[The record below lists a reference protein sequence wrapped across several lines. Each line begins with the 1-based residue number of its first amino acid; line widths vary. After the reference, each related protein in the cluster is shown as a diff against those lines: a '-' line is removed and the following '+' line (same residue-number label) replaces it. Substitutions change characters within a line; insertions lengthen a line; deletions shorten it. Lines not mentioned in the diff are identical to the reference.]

1 MQEQMDNPVP
11 SEPAA
16 AATEV
21 ARIRGKSQHGGR
33 RQQDRASHGSL
44 DVTKNHLMHAVREEV
59 EILKEQILELMEMNS
74 QLECN
79 NTLLKTLVS
88 PEQLEKFQ
96 SGLSPKE
103 PAPESQV
110 PEALGGSAV

>member
-1 MQEQMDNPVP
+1 MET
-11 SEPAA
+11 PA
-16 AATEV
+16 
-21 ARIRGKSQHGGR
+21 R
-33 RQQDRASHGSL
+33 RQQDRVGHESL
-44 DVTKNHLMHAVREEV
+44 AVMKNHLTHAVREEV

-74 QLECN
+74 QLECK
-79 NTLLKTLVS
+79 NTLLKTLAS

-103 PAPESQV
+103 QAPESQL

>member
-1 MQEQMDNPVP
+1 SQCLQ
-11 SEPAA
+11 
-16 AATEV
+16 
-21 ARIRGKSQHGGR
+21 SQHGGR

-103 PAPESQV
+103 QAPESQV